1 MAEVMPIPPLLGDDN
16 GKYRVMLVGNS
27 GVGKSTTGRKVASI
41 LGVPFI
47 SMDHI
52 HWLPGW
58 QERDPS
64 EFQEILNKKLD
75 EYSDGWVVDG
85 NYHPKE
91 GLRALDPATD
101 VIWLDPPLIYYL
113 PRIVKRTLYRIFGW
127 QEPCAQGCTET
138 FSSVFLSK
146 DSIIW
151 WCLTHHLSIRA
162 WYQGYMT
169 KIGLGVGT
177 DINRRRMRRIGGWGS
192 ELQKWI
198 ADVQVLAKSKRD

>member
-1 MAEVMPIPPLLGDDN
+1 
-16 GKYRVMLVGNS
+16 
-27 GVGKSTTGRKVASI
+27 
-41 LGVPFI
+41 
-47 SMDHI
+47 MDHI

-101 VIWLDPPLIYYL
+101 VICTFTMAMRRSVHSRTDTRDPHIGLDPPLIYYL